1 MTSRSI
7 LPIAHPGSNPFWRH
21 FAWTARLLRARMPD
35 MQNFNYHNPTRYVY
49 GPGEHR
55 HIGQLLRPYAQ
66 GKILLHYGSGSI
78 IRSGLLQTVKDSL
91 AEHGISYVEL
101 GGVKPNP
108 SVELVREG
116 IELCRK
122 EEVQLVLAV
131 GGGSVI
137 DSAKGI
143 AVGAPNNGD
152 VWELYARKGS
162 IPKHDPLPVATVL
175 TLPAAG
181 SENSP
186 NTVLSNEKTD
196 RKLGFKHM
204 GLRPVLS
211 IVDPTLFLTLP
222 RAQMAYGACDMMSH
236 IFERY
241 FTNTTQTALTDA
253 LAEAT
258 MRTIMEQSIILSSN
272 LQNIDAW
279 GQLALSGTVAHNDL
293 LGLGREQSWACHAME
308 HELSA
313 VYDVPHGGGLAVIIP
328 AYMEAVWSYNPGIFA
343 QWACHV
349 MGVPPHRDT
358 AAVVRE
364 GIRRL
369 RAWYQ
374 LLGLPQTM
382 QELGIPADADF
393 DAMAIAA
400 CKVYNR
406 DAATPTLA
414 GVHPLTAEEAAA
426 IYKATI

>member
-1 MTSRSI
+1 
-7 LPIAHPGSNPFWRH
+7 
-21 FAWTARLLRARMPD
+21 

-49 GPGEHR
+49 GPGEHLNLGR
-55 HIGQLLRPYAQ
+55 LLKPYTA
-66 GKILLHYGSGSI
+66 GRILLHYGSGSI
-78 IRSGLLQTVKDSL
+78 IRSGLLQTVRNSL
-91 AEHGISYVEL
+91 TEQGIDFVEL

-108 SVELVREG
+108 GVELVREG
-116 IELCRK
+116 IELCRR
-122 EEVQLVLAV
+122 EGVQLILAV

-143 AVGAPNNGD
+143 AVGVPNSGD
-152 VWELYARKGS
+152 VWELYSRKGS
-162 IPKHDPLPVATVL
+162 IPAHNPLPVATVL

-186 NTVLSNEKTD
+186 NSVLSNDETG

-222 RAQMAYGACDMMSH
+222 REQMAYGACDMMCH

-241 FTNTTQTALTDA
+241 FTNTTHTELTDA

-258 MRTIMEQSIILSSN
+258 MRTILEQSILLSDN
-272 LQNIDAW
+272 LQNTNAW

-328 AYMEAVWSYNPGIFA
+328 PYIEAVWPYNPGIFA
-343 QWACHV
+343 QWACNV

-358 AAVVRE
+358 EAVVRE

-369 RAWYQ
+369 RSWYRQ
-374 LLGLPQTM
+374 LGLPQTM
-382 QELGIPADADF
+382 QELGVPADADF
-393 DAMAIAA
+393 DAMAEAA
-400 CKVYNR
+400 CKVYDR
-406 DAATPTLA
+406 DAANPTLA
-414 GVHPLTAEEAAA
+414 GVHPLTAVEAAA
-426 IYKATI
+426 IYKAAI

>member
-1 MTSRSI
+1 M
-7 LPIAHPGSNPFWRH
+7 L
-21 FAWTARLLRARMPD
+21 
-35 MQNFNYHNPTRYVY
+35 NFNYHNPTRYVF

-55 HIGQLLRPYAQ
+55 NLGTLLKPCTK
-66 GKILLHYGSGSI
+66 GKILLHYGGGSS
-78 IRSGLLQTVKDSL
+78 IRSGLLQTVRDCLSG
-91 AEHGISYVEL
+91 EGIDFIEL

-116 IELCRK
+116 VELCRR
-122 EEVQLVLAV
+122 EGIQLVLAV

-143 AVGAPNNGD
+143 AVGATNSGD
-152 VWELYARKGS
+152 VWELYSRKGS
-162 IPKHDPLPVATVL
+162 IPRQAPLPVATVL

-186 NTVLSNEKTD
+186 NSVLSNEQTG

-222 RAQMAYGACDMMSH
+222 REQMAYGACDMMCH

-258 MRTIMEQSIILSSN
+258 MRTIMEQSTLLSQD
-272 LQNIDAW
+272 LQNVDAW

-293 LGLGREQSWACHAME
+293 LGLGRVQSWACHALE

-328 AYMEAVWSYNPGIFA
+328 AYMEAVWHANPGIFA
-343 QWACHV
+343 QWACQV

-358 AAVVRE
+358 GSVVRE

-369 RAWYQ
+369 RAWYR

-393 DAMAIAA
+393 DAMATAA
-400 CKVYNR
+400 CRVY
-406 DAATPTLA
+406 DAAAEVPTLA
-414 GVHPLTAEEAAA
+414 GVHPLTAAEAAA
-426 IYKATI
+426 IYRAAI